1 MRGNTTALNRSYF
14 MLWRFI
20 TAIVV
25 FAGLLTFIT
34 FNRSYQCNISFGF
47 TEFKDVP
54 VFLTIFISFALGL
67 FCAFPLALKL
77 RKRKNVILR
86 KDKRPMNDK
95 SSVSTAGSET
105 DEKIKQDA
113 VSARERFFAKRRGGK

>member
-1 MRGNTTALNRSYF
+1 

-20 TAIVV
+20 ALIVV
-25 FAGLLTFIT
+25 FAMLLTFIT

-67 FCAFPLALKL
+67 LCAFPLALKL
-77 RKRKNVILR
+77 RKRKNIILR
-86 KDKRPMNDK
+86 KDRKQMSDQ
-95 SSVSTAGSET
+95 SAGSET

>member
-1 MRGNTTALNRSYF
+1 
-14 MLWRFI
+14 MLWRLI
-20 TAIVV
+20 AVIVV

-34 FNRSYQCNISFGF
+34 FNRNYQCNISFIF
-47 TEFKDVP
+47 TEVKDVP

-77 RKRKNVILR
+77 RKRKNGILR
-86 KDKRPMNDK
+86 KDRKPPNSQPSA
-95 SSVSTAGSET
+95 SSADSEP

-113 VSARERFFAKRRGGK
+113 ESARERFFAKRRGSK